1 MAKERRIIEIEF
13 PDKSF
18 HKVILLGADITRY
31 GEIVLTYYVLDN
43 NMRTGCSEIIKDK
56 DKYYIKPDTQDW
68 NYYGCRLKS
77 RDNDISDSLINS
89 LPKRLE
95 LFVKEEEKKTRK
107 KKSSVIEKPNV
118 VSLINEKTIKPKLLT
133 AIMYA
138 NRGESLMVR
147 DEFTSL
153 PPIFF
158 SVPVLSDEGDL
169 FEEYR
174 KMNIG
179 EDREE
184 LERRIINSFDDI
196 IDISSIPEDQVF
208 VLSSG
213 NKYHINFSSCDDE
226 ELFGKLASCDKI
238 RVNVTNS
245 ISKVLYYDNL
255 SCALH
260 HELPL
265 ELASDNTIIKYD
277 TNSSVGRK
285 QVG

>member
-1 MAKERRIIEIEF
+1 MAKERRTIEIEF

-18 HKVILLGADITRY
+18 HKVILLGADTTRY

-43 NMRTGCSEIIKDK
+43 NMRTGWSEIIKDK

-89 LPKRLE
+89 LPERLE
-95 LFVKEEEKKTRK
+95 LFVKEEEKKTR

-184 LERRIINSFDDI
+184 LERSITNFFDDI

-265 ELASDNTIIKYD
+265 ELDFDNTIIKYD

>member
-1 MAKERRIIEIEF
+1 
-13 PDKSF
+13 
-18 HKVILLGADITRY
+18 
-31 GEIVLTYYVLDN
+31 
-43 NMRTGCSEIIKDK
+43 
-56 DKYYIKPDTQDW
+56 
-68 NYYGCRLKS
+68 
-77 RDNDISDSLINS
+77 
-89 LPKRLE
+89 
-95 LFVKEEEKKTRK
+95 
-107 KKSSVIEKPNV
+107 
-118 VSLINEKTIKPKLLT
+118 
-133 AIMYA
+133 
-138 NRGESLMVR
+138 MVR